1 MPLSPHHLSFV
12 QIRSIM
18 ASHWK
23 CTLLRNLATRNQCHA
38 KFRKDFHIYKLLTVF
53 RIRIRLISASRIRVA
68 KNLQK

>member
-1 MPLSPHHLSFV
+1 MPSPPPLCLV
-12 QIRSIM
+12 PILSIM

-38 KFRKDFHIYKLLTVF
+38 KFRKDLHNYKLLTVF